1 MGHVQHICSAT
12 LSPSRPTNKRHPAIS
27 KQFLRS
33 AAYVHSS
40 KRHQHIL
47 RHRNTSTSTAAAAA
61 AAAAAL
67 TSTTAVSP
75 VSPTSLSRL
84 SASAAKQRHQ
94 PRDGAEPTKRAQH
107 RDSAVWRAGQAQ
119 ASTGVETSVGGQIV
133 RLVLVGNTRA
143 SSGRA
148 STPHGRGGELWT
160 SASCL
165 RGAIGCVAERGRES
179 TARSEHCADRAMA
192 DI

>member
-1 MGHVQHICSAT
+1 MGNVQHVCAATITSPRTTRERHSAIT
-12 LSPSRPTNKRHPAIS
+12 KYL
-27 KQFLRS
+27 LRS
-33 AAYVHSS
+33 AASLHPS

-47 RHRNTSTSTAAAAA
+47 RHRNTSTSTTTT
-61 AAAAAL
+61 AAL